1 MKTTSHTP
9 GPWAVETAKRFI
21 GDSEE
26 TYDSLCVTF
35 SSPLRAKLICELGAD
50 TLPDNPQNA
59 NLIASAPDL
68 LSALR
73 FLLADYV
80 AIEGET
86 LTGSSVPADMARAA
100 IAKAEGV
107 A

>member
-1 MKTTSHTP
+1 MKTTNHTP
-9 GPWAVETAKRFI
+9 GPWALLDRAENSRTLTHITNGAHIVCTLGTTRSD
-21 GDSEE
+21 G
-26 TYDSLCVTF
+26 
-35 SSPLRAKLICELGAD
+35 SPNHSA
-50 TLPDNPQNA
+50 NA
-59 NLIASAPDL
+59 HLIASAPDL

-73 FLLADYV
+73 FLLADYI
-80 AIEGET
+80 AIEGEK

>member
-1 MKTTSHTP
+1 MKTTNHTP
-9 GPWAVETAKRFI
+9 GPWKHDENW
-21 GDSEE
+21 G
-26 TYDSLCVTF
+26 
-35 SSPLRAKLICELGAD
+35 LIKHGKTEICALHSGNGA
-50 TLPDNPQNA
+50 NA

-80 AIEGET
+80 AIEGEK

-100 IAKAEGV
+100 ISKAEGV